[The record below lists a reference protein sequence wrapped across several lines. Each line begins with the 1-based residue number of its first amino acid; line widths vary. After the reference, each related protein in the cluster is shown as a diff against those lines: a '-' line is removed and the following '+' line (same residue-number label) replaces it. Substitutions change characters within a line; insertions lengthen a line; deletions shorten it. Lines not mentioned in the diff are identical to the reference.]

1 MGKTSISIQGGDF
14 LINDRKVYSD
24 LPGSN
29 TRAHG
34 LLMNARLIQGI
45 FDDKTDPDRFNR
57 FGRTFDPDRNTDDL
71 IKALPQWYLYGLRAF
86 TVGLQGGGPC
96 FTTDNKTIDNNPY
109 GPDGQTLDPDYLA
122 RLDRLI
128 RAADDLG
135 MVVIVS
141 FFYPGQLPRLK
152 DEQAVIS
159 ALKSISGFLKA
170 QRYSNIL
177 IEVCNEMDMD
187 KRHPV
192 IHDPSEMARLI
203 SMTKQLS
210 GGMPV
215 SCSASGGTSF
225 KEVSQASDFILI
237 HGNGCTRQQFANLI
251 RKVRQESGGKP
262 VICNEDSPALGNLQ
276 VAFDQHC
283 SWGYYNSIT
292 KQEPPADWSI
302 TPGQDQFFA
311 WRMAR
316 DIGLAVDEIPESDQ
330 YKLMGCDLFLDD
342 RQWIRLDAL
351 FPELIDYVEFW
362 LDGQLV
368 DISYDEPFMLNQMT
382 NFFQR
387 SWTPAKSG
395 SHWQAHIHLRD
406 GRVLER

>member
-1 MGKTSISIQGGDF
+1 
-14 LINDRKVYSD
+14 
-24 LPGSN
+24 
-29 TRAHG
+29 
-34 LLMNARLIQGI
+34 
-45 FDDKTDPDRFNR
+45 
-57 FGRTFDPDRNTDDL
+57 
-71 IKALPQWYLYGLRAF
+71 
-86 TVGLQGGGPC
+86 
-96 FTTDNKTIDNNPY
+96 
-109 GPDGQTLDPDYLA
+109 
-122 RLDRLI
+122 
-128 RAADDLG
+128 
-135 MVVIVS
+135 
-141 FFYPGQLPRLK
+141 
-152 DEQAVIS
+152 
-159 ALKSISGFLKA
+159 
-170 QRYSNIL
+170 
-177 IEVCNEMDMD
+177 
-187 KRHPV
+187 
-192 IHDPSEMARLI
+192 
-203 SMTKQLS
+203 
-210 GGMPV
+210 MPV

-283 SWGYYNSIT
+283 SWGYYNNIT

-316 DIGLAVDEIPESDQ
+316 GIGLAVDEIPESDQ
-330 YKLMGCDLFLDD
+330 YKLMGCDSILDD
-342 RQWIRLDAL
+342 RQWIHLDAL

-362 LDGQLV
+362 LDGELV
-368 DISYDEPFMLNQMT
+368 NISYDEPFMLNQMT